1 MKFEPKKCV
10 KCGNEISGHIYG
22 NMCRNSESY
31 CKECFDKLSQK
42 EKDLLDWH
50 FSLDMF

>member
-22 NMCRNSESY
+22 NMCREKESY
-31 CKECFDKLSQK
+31 CEECYKKLSQK